1 MFLLFGWAC
10 MHYLFPSQKHDG
22 LGPGPLRD
30 SDHLWGLPNL
40 NKSDRKKL
48 ALGNA
53 LFRFTIRI
61 LELCERWNIPYA
73 LENPATSMAW
83 EMQHLQRFCK
93 TYDPNFCHL
102 DFCQFGER
110 WKKPQ
115 LFCTTIVTFLLCISS
130 AVHFM
135 AFVHVHHDHMS
146 AWQEWTTTMSS

>member
-1 MFLLFGWAC
+1 
-10 MHYLFPSQKHDG
+10 
-22 LGPGPLRD
+22 
-30 SDHLWGLPNL
+30 L

-110 WKKPQ
+110 WKKP
-115 LFCTTIVTFLLCISS
+115 TTILYNHCDLSPLNKQCSS
-130 AVHFM
+130 LHGICSRTSRPHVRLAGVDHDNVFM
-135 AFVHVHHDHMS
+135 TLRAQPYPFSMAALVGRQVAS
-146 AWQEWTTTMSS
+146 ALQG